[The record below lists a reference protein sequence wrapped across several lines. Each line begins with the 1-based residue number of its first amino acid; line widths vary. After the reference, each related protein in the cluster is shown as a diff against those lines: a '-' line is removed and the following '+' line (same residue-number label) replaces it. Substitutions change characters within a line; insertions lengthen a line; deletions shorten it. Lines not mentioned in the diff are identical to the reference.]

1 MGWQQRSLLALLAL
15 LSQEGAEGGRDSIRT
30 LLSADGAVLAFA
42 GPAVLPGSALVRPLV
57 DCRDRDRAPLSPAAT
72 AGVGHTSADTGPAAA
87 EHPSTRYPVPVL
99 VPFAVADSEVNV
111 AVPPPARRRSSLPW
125 APGQPSARR
134 RRGNQK
140 DKPGFKPVAGLGAVL
155 GFLAAGPAG
164 ALAGAAASVVAS
176 GKDSL
181 AGDTVRTAA
190 KAAENLGGAAWDVT
204 SRAAD
209 AANVEGFVRRGID
222 EIGSWT
228 SDGRPPKT

>member
-1 MGWQQRSLLALLAL
+1 MGWQQLSLLAMLAL
-15 LSQEGAEGGRDSIRT
+15 LSQEGAEGGRDSIKT
-30 LLSADGAVLAFA
+30 SLSADGAVLAFA
-42 GPAVLPGSALVRPLV
+42 GPAVLPGSALVRPRV
-57 DCRDRDRAPLSPAAT
+57 DGTDRDRAPLCPAAT

-87 EHPSTRYPVPVL
+87 EHHSTRYPVPVL

-125 APGQPSARR
+125 APGQPARR

-181 AGDTVRTAA
+181 AGETVRTAA
-190 KAAENLGGAAWDVT
+190 RAAETLGGAAWDVT

-222 EIGSWT
+222 EVGSWT

>member
-1 MGWQQRSLLALLAL
+1 MIK
-15 LSQEGAEGGRDSIRT
+15 EAESGRDSIRT
-30 LLSADGAVLAFA
+30 SLSADGAVLAFA
-42 GPAVLPGSALVRPLV
+42 GPAVLPGSALVRHA
-57 DCRDRDRAPLSPAAT
+57 RGRAGAPFCHAAT
-72 AGVGHTSADTGPAAA
+72 AGGDSADTGTAAA
-87 EHPSTRYPVPVL
+87 EHPPTRYPIPVL
-99 VPFAVADSEVNV
+99 VPFAVADAEVNV
-111 AVPPPARRRSSLPW
+111 AVPPPARRRSLLPW
-125 APGQPSARR
+125 APGHGWAAQPSARR

-140 DKPGFKPVAGLGAVL
+140 DKPGFKPVAGLGALL

-190 KAAENLGGAAWDVT
+190 KAAETLGGAAWDVT

-222 EIGSWT
+222 EVGSWT

>member
-1 MGWQQRSLLALLAL
+1 M
-15 LSQEGAEGGRDSIRT
+15 
-30 LLSADGAVLAFA
+30 
-42 GPAVLPGSALVRPLV
+42 
-57 DCRDRDRAPLSPAAT
+57 
-72 AGVGHTSADTGPAAA
+72 DTGPAAA
-87 EHPSTRYPVPVL
+87 EHTPTRYPIPVL
-99 VPFAVADSEVNV
+99 VPFAVADAEVNV

-125 APGQPSARR
+125 APGQPSGRR

-190 KAAENLGGAAWDVT
+190 KAAESLGGAAWDVT

-222 EIGSWT
+222 EVGSWT
-228 SDGRPPKT
+228 FDGRPPKT